1 MLPLANDIGEKKMTE
16 RISKAIGQLTAQLGE
31 NRVMTGDMIGADY
44 CHDEYPGGSFAPDAV
59 IEVKS
64 TEEAAAV
71 LKICS
76 EHEVPVTVRGAG
88 TGQVGGCVAVKGG
101 VIMSLRGMDAV
112 LEVSEA
118 EKTMRVQ
125 AGVLLQDVKAEAE
138 KHGLYYPPDPGEKT
152 ATIGGN
158 AATDAGGPC
167 AVKYGSTRDYVVD
180 AVLVLADGSVTT
192 LAGHESA
199 IGSEGTQAVIT
210 ELTLKLIDKPKADA
224 ILLLP
229 FMDAESCIKAAEVIG
244 GMDCAPAVLEYMDTD
259 MIEFSGKVTGNPVF
273 PVEMDGERIAAT
285 LMVVLEGDDD
295 DLVMEQMEAVAG
307 LAEEG
312 EIEPLDIL
320 VGDTTTMKR
329 DFWAAHAAFHTSME
343 SGAKSAYEVNVD
355 VPMDAAA
362 EMIEFAKQTAEEN
375 GLKAYIHAHLAS
387 GGMHI
392 HLASDKEKDASK
404 ADAKEFFDAAYAK
417 CLSLG
422 GDIVGEYGV
431 GYAKTVYLPED
442 KKAAFKAAKAE
453 LDPKGILNPGK
464 VAE

>member
-1 MLPLANDIGEKKMTE
+1 MSFVDAEFLNMPKNAVAEAAILHGE
-16 RISKAIGQLTAQLGE
+16 AIG
-31 NRVMTGDMIGADY
+31 VDY

-59 IEVKS
+59 VEAVS
-64 TEEAAAV
+64 TEQVSAV
-71 LKICS
+71 LKVCC
-76 EHEVPVTVRGAG
+76 ENNVPVTVRGAG
-88 TGQVGGCVAVKGG
+88 TGQVGGSVPVKGG
-101 VIMSLRGMDAV
+101 VVLSLKGMDKV
-112 LEVSEA
+112 LGYA
-118 EKTMRVQ
+118 DGILKVQ

-138 KHGLYYPPDPGEKT
+138 KHGMYYPPDPGEKT

-158 AATDAGGPC
+158 VATDAGGPC
-167 AVKYGSTRDYVVD
+167 AVKYGSTRDYVAD
-180 AVLVLADGSVTT
+180 ATIVLADGTVTT
-192 LAGHESA
+192 LAGNEA
-199 IGSEGTQAVIT
+199 VIGSEGTLAVIT
-210 ELTLKLIDKPKADA
+210 EVSLKLADKSGADA
-224 ILLLP
+224 ILLFP
-229 FMDAESCIKAAEVIG
+229 FMDTESAISAAKAIIAAGYEPSV
-244 GMDCAPAVLEYMDTD
+244 VEYMDTD
-259 MIEFSGKVTGNPVF
+259 IVEFSGKVTGNPVF
-273 PVEMDGERIAAT
+273 PVEMDGERVGAT
-285 LMVVLEGDDD
+285 LMVTIEGDDD
-295 DLVMEQMEAVAG
+295 DLVMEQMEAIAG

-329 DFWAAHAAFHTSME
+329 DFWTAHAAFHTSME

-355 VPMDAAA
+355 IPMDAAA
-362 EMIEFAKQTAEEN
+362 EMIEFAKKTAEEN

-404 ADAKEFFDAAYAK
+404 ADAKAFFDAAYAK
-417 CLSLG
+417 CLALG

-431 GYAKTVYLPED
+431 GYAKTEYLPED